1 MPSGLRGYNV
11 YRNGVRQNTSPVTEL
26 GSVTITGL
34 TPGTDYSEQITITAI
49 DMAGNESE
57 PKTLAE
63 LEAEAATD
71 ELSPA
76 DPLDPVVRAQIDA
89 LVAAKIKPTSGRV
102 ADGAI
107 IGVETP
113 TGSYYKAYGG
123 DRTSNT
129 PLTLEKNFRY
139 GSCSKMFT
147 HTLILKAIDDGL
159 LDWDDTISEFVT
171 GVPNGDQITI
181 RQLLLFQDGL
191 KDWMTDPAVQQ
202 TYFLSPTTTYDPL
215 NYIRN
220 SVVNFAPGQ
229 GSSYSN
235 AASWLLGKVL
245 ESVYNDGRTVDQI
258 VVQEWQDA
266 VDVPSLHWPTTNY
279 MNPPYVRGWTPNL
292 ALPQIQAILGPF
304 AFLAA
309 FLGYPT
315 SQDLEFT
322 AVSTTWSGAAGSL
335 AGTMAD
341 FLKLGKALY
350 EGVFLSEEMR
360 QLQQEIFST
369 YVFYEPDGPHQGPGW
384 MGFGLNALR
393 WGSWRGWVG
402 NLGGYIAVL
411 FYKETDGSVIGVML
425 NNFAAHVDAVD
436 LFYQIAYLLDL
447 ESTEHVPW
455 HFRPV
460 RVFSGSVRAPS
471 LAQPDGGGGEP
482 DENVVP
488 ASVPFEI

>member
-1 MPSGLRGYNV
+1 M
-11 YRNGVRQNTSPVTEL
+11 
-26 GSVTITGL
+26 
-34 TPGTDYSEQITITAI
+34 
-49 DMAGNESE
+49 
-57 PKTLAE
+57 
-63 LEAEAATD
+63 
-71 ELSPA
+71 
-76 DPLDPVVRAQIDA
+76 
-89 LVAAKIKPTSGRV
+89 
-102 ADGAI
+102 
-107 IGVETP
+107 
-113 TGSYYKAYGG
+113 
-123 DRTSNT
+123 
-129 PLTLEKNFRY
+129 
-139 GSCSKMFT
+139 
-147 HTLILKAIDDGL
+147 
-159 LDWDDTISEFVT
+159 
-171 GVPNGDQITI
+171 
-181 RQLLLFQDGL
+181 
-191 KDWMTDPAVQQ
+191 
-202 TYFLSPTTTYDPL
+202 
-215 NYIRN
+215 
-220 SVVNFAPGQ
+220 VNFAPGES
-229 GSSYSN
+229 SSYSN

-455 HFRPV
+455 HFRPD
-460 RVFSGSVRAPS
+460 RAPS
-471 LAQPDGGGGEP
+471 LVQPDGGGGEP